1 MFFFTSPLALGSAL
15 AVCTH
20 ARQTG
25 LPERARAYSRCHST
39 RAHAAFL
46 CASALT
52 LPSLRGAHSCAA
64 ACACFCCAVAG
75 QPRQHDELY
84 RQLPGE
90 YSRPASAPSTQR
102 CSSTLCVQAWVK
114 TLSPTFQSLVLKFA
128 PVLSI
133 LVINATLISILDV
146 TTRLEKVTLQR
157 AQPNACAC
165 ACAHACVFMRVRVM
179 CACVRVRVRVCVRVC
194 VCVNACVRAAH
205 DVLGHVFVD
214 PAQIILL
221 PAAQHAGAYAFPKPR
236 RRCRCGGTSIP
247 GNAAVSHSAAGMDL
261 YRSVRPF
268 ASLPARCAAAAAL
281 LTPTFVCA
289 DPTLSSPSSAARA
302 HPRACE
308 RCRGRADPPGVCL
321 HVCRRADEDT
331 RVRRCH
337 VDHRP
342 RLHGAKSRY
351 YAHAATAA
359 LAWRHGALGGTYGV
373 LSAGLGVL
381 RWCTGKLRGV
391 LRALHHPIQP
401 RIHGVLPAVL
411 CSQSPPVR
419 STPPVYSA
427 AQILAAAPSP
437 PRRQSAEHAHPWPAW
452 RSYQIMHIP
461 ERLVTLLL
469 WLIDA
474 VCNNTYVLR
483 YVIPSDRPRLGPPAA
498 LHVRYCAG
506 FSAPQLLGSESRSLR
521 VVRPLP
527 LAIA

>member
-1 MFFFTSPLALGSAL
+1 MRSRM
-15 AVCTH
+15 H
-20 ARQTG
+20 A
-25 LPERARAYSRCHST
+25 H
-39 RAHAAFL
+39 
-46 CASALT
+46 
-52 LPSLRGAHSCAA
+52 
-64 ACACFCCAVAG
+64 
-75 QPRQHDELY
+75 
-84 RQLPGE
+84 
-90 YSRPASAPSTQR
+90 
-102 CSSTLCVQAWVK
+102 
-114 TLSPTFQSLVLKFA
+114 
-128 PVLSI
+128 
-133 LVINATLISILDV
+133 
-146 TTRLEKVTLQR
+146 
-157 AQPNACAC
+157 
-165 ACAHACVFMRVRVM
+165 
-179 CACVRVRVRVCVRVC
+179 VRVRMRVCLCVCVSCVRVCVCVFVFVCVC

-247 GNAAVSHSAAGMDL
+247 GNAAVTALLGWICT
-261 YRSVRPF
+261 VRPF

-359 LAWRHGALGGTYGV
+359 LAWRHGALGGTHGV
-373 LSAGLGVL
+373 LNAGLGVL

-419 STPPVYSA
+419 STPPG
-427 AQILAAAPSP
+427 ILCRTHPHRRALPSP
-437 PRRQSAEHAHPWPAW
+437 PSERRARPSVAGVAQLPDHAHPRAARHAAAVAHRCGLQQHVRAEVRNSI
-452 RSYQIMHIP
+452 RSS
-461 ERLVTLLL
+461 
-469 WLIDA
+469 A
-474 VCNNTYVLR
+474 
-483 YVIPSDRPRLGPPAA
+483 LGPPAA

-521 VVRPLP
+521 VVRPPAASYRL
-527 LAIA
+527 IDS